1 MVRLFATLSLLLFL
15 VGAASLGLTLYLWF
29 GDWPEQAKAT
39 VDHLR
44 SVAANTGRAPD
55 PLLPD
60 PRSAPHESLN
70 GTWQA
75 VIDLYERGEI
85 AGLAPMGQ
93 EPADP

>member
-1 MVRLFATLSLLLFL
+1 MLVAGSERAMRRLFSVLAAVLFL
-15 VGAASLGLTLYLWF
+15 VGAGSLGVTLYLWF

-44 SVAANTGRAPD
+44 SVAENSGRGPD

-70 GTWQA
+70 G
-75 VIDLYERGEI
+75 RR
-85 AGLAPMGQ
+85 
-93 EPADP
+93 